1 MVLRQI
7 IYGFQVA
14 RVVLV
19 PGRKRHP
26 ALAVQRALLA
36 QEEAPG
42 ALVVAAV
49 AAVVADE
56 VAGGAEGGLPHAKGP
71 RSSRKR
77 SRKNRPR

>member
-1 MVLRQI
+1 MDR
-7 IYGFQVA
+7 VA
-14 RVVLV
+14 LAH
-19 PGRKRHP
+19 KRAP
-26 ALAVQRALLA
+26 ALLDLKAPLELGQGVALAALEVAAAV
-36 QEEAPG
+36 
-42 ALVVAAV
+42 VVAAV